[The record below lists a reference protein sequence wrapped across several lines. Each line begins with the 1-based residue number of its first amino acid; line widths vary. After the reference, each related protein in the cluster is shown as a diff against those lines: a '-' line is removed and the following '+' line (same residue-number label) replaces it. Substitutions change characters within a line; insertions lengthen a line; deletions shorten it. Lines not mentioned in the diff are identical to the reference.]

1 MILSGKS
8 IQERWEKR
16 EISIS
21 PFERTRQ
28 IQPASVDLRLGNEF
42 KIVDQDKVELLKMDQ
57 PSIYKNIEVIRN
69 RIVIPPHSF
78 MLATTL
84 ETIKLPNH
92 LTAFVEGR
100 SSIGRLGL
108 FIQNAG
114 WVDPGFS
121 GQITLELY
129 NSNQV
134 PIEVQ
139 VGRRICQLV
148 IAELDEKT
156 FPYKGKYAGQSGA
169 MESKVYMDVE

>member
-21 PFERTRQ
+21 PFERTSQ

-42 KIVDQDKVELLKMDQ
+42 KIVDQDQVELLKMDQ
-57 PSIYKNIEVIRN
+57 PSIYKNVEVIRN

-84 ETIKLPNH
+84 ETITLPNH

-114 WVDPGFS
+114 WSTRDSLVRLRWNCT
-121 GQITLELY
+121 I
-129 NSNQV
+129 
-134 PIEVQ
+134 
-139 VGRRICQLV
+139 RIKCQLRCRLV
-148 IAELDEKT
+148 GEFVNL
-156 FPYKGKYAGQSGA
+156 S
-169 MESKVYMDVE
+169 